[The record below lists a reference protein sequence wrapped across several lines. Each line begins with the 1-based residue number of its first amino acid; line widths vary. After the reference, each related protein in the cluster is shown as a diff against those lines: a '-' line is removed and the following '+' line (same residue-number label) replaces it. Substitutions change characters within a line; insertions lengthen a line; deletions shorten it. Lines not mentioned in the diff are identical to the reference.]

1 LNVIRISL
9 PPLRDRREDIPMLA
23 ERFVRRFADEMGK
36 EVAGFTPD
44 AIRGLQAYAFPGN
57 VRELENMIERAVALA
72 GSSIIGLGDFPQ
84 ELSGSVGAPGGTLLE
99 LPENGCNLDEVVN
112 EVERRLLTS
121 ALERTGGVRTAAA
134 KLLGISFRSMRY
146 RLAKL
151 GLGDDEPDEP
161 ERE

>member
-1 LNVIRISL
+1 
-9 PPLRDRREDIPMLA
+9 M
-23 ERFVRRFADEMGK
+23 
-36 EVAGFTPD
+36 
-44 AIRGLQAYAFPGN
+44 
-57 VRELENMIERAVALA
+57 ALA

-84 ELSGSVGAPGGTLLE
+84 ELSGSAGAPGGTLLE
-99 LPENGCNLDEVVN
+99 LPESGCNLDEVVN

-151 GLGDDEPDEP
+151 GLGDGEPDELD
-161 ERE
+161 RDSQ